1 MNTSHTERGEICSL
15 RSLHQG
21 QTHCTHLAPHSPE
34 SCDPTS
40 PELRNLTRDR
50 RTWKNFI
57 LPVRWS
63 GEFFLFVRT
72 TGRIIIPI
80 IIEAVIGVLR
90 VVKHRP
96 APCSA
101 PVEWER
107 WSDVS
112 QSLDSLLPS
121 SLPSVCLIP
130 SLPPPH
136 TPSPP
141 CTHTLRDGVG
151 IVFAILAS
159 QTARLF
165 GYYYFLGGG
174 GCSRCCWCCPQRGG
188 TGRLLGGLLVNLG
201 WPFEPGCAAPVATLG
216 SLGGPGCRG
225 ASAPPPPHPRR
236 DKGKRHDVNKSCFK
250 VSTWKLN
257 FESGVQLPT
266 APRVLPSPCFSP
278 QRGRVAFLFIYF

>member
-165 GYYYFLGGG
+165 GYYYFGGVVLAVVGVAPSGVARAGCWG
-174 GCSRCCWCCPQRGG
+174 GCWWIWGDPLNRAVQR
-188 TGRLLGGLLVNLG
+188 R
-201 WPFEPGCAAPVATLG
+201 
-216 SLGGPGCRG
+216 
-225 ASAPPPPHPRR
+225 
-236 DKGKRHDVNKSCFK
+236 
-250 VSTWKLN
+250 
-257 FESGVQLPT
+257 
-266 APRVLPSPCFSP
+266 
-278 QRGRVAFLFIYF
+278 